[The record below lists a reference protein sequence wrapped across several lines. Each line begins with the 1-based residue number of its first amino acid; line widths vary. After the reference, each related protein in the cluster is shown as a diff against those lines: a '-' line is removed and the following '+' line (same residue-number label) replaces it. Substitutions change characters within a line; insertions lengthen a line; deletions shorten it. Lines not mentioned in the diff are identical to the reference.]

1 MIKLNKITY
10 GFLYVMLFSPILAYI
25 LSGALGLRSIMFYF
39 KVFTVLYGVFFLSV
53 NPKKIRIP
61 NFAIL
66 TLLFVGYLFIWTF
79 FNGDFER
86 RGLFAILLNNIH
98 LAIFFIIIII
108 YNTNFSKSFIQKT
121 KKIFK
126 ITVLLAAIVS
136 IIQIFD
142 TNFLNAWSYWNP
154 ERGAT
159 YLLGDIYTHR
169 RSSIFGFID
178 QNSLGLSFIPLLAVL
193 VGYMLYVKDKK
204 YYIYLILGG
213 LTALLSNSRYVMAGF
228 LIITFIILVVQ
239 KVKITGFFKYAFV
252 LFVIGFLLYQALFF
266 FGYDFKSFYEKRLFP
281 EGSLYETTRYKAI
294 ENFLIFFPKTPIFGT
309 GVHLTDEIREA
320 SRDVGSSQIHVGYL
334 SYLVSYGIV
343 GSIFLF
349 GFWFIL
355 AKKLYRTAKF
365 TGYWGSFF
373 AYLTF
378 FWAQATLVL
387 PSIFFYG
394 LIFALIFDKH
404 FQDKYREN
412 YYLNKKETR

>member
-1 MIKLNKITY
+1 
-10 GFLYVMLFSPILAYI
+10 MLFSPILAYI
-25 LSGALGLRSIMFYF
+25 LSGALGLRPIMFYF
-39 KVFTVLYGVFFLSV
+39 KVFTILYGIFFLIV
-53 NPKKIRIP
+53 NQKKIRVP
-61 NFAIL
+61 NFAFFAL
-66 TLLFVGYLFIWTF
+66 YFVGFLFIWTF

-86 RGLFAILLNNIH
+86 RGLFAILLNNTHI
-98 LAIFFIIIII
+98 AIFFIIIII
-108 YNTNFSKSFIQKT
+108 YNTNFSKSFIQNT
-121 KKIFK
+121 KKVFK
-126 ITVLLAAIVS
+126 ITVLMAAIVS

-142 TNFLNAWSYWNP
+142 TNFLNAWPYWNP

-159 YLLGDIYTHR
+159 YLLADIYTHR

-178 QNSLGLSFIPLLAVL
+178 RNSLGLSFIPLLAVL

-213 LTALLSNSRYVMAGF
+213 LTALLSNGRYIMAGF

-239 KVKITGFFKYAFV
+239 KVKITGFYKYAFV

-266 FGYDFKSFYEKRLFP
+266 FGYDFKSFYEKRVFH

-294 ENFLIFFPKTPIFGT
+294 GNFLIFFPKTPIFGT
-309 GVHLTDEIREA
+309 GVHLTDEIRGA

-373 AYLTF
+373 AFLTF

-394 LIFALIFDKH
+394 LIFALVFDKY
-404 FQDKYREN
+404 FQDKYRYN
-412 YYLNKKETR
+412 YYLNKKAVG